1 MSEERKQF
9 DMDEVEGE
17 NQRHAQT
24 FFTKMVDE
32 LVEFSEHDPQLADG
46 LKWIDAKAQRN
57 GTSFYDEVYKIL
69 HSASMVKHADGK
81 AKKWLED
88 KDDS

>member
-46 LKWIDAKAQRN
+46 LRWLDAKAQKN

-69 HSASMVKHADGK
+69 YKRDADGK

-88 KDDS
+88 KNDS

>member
-1 MSEERKQF
+1 MKMTERKQF

-24 FFTKMVDE
+24 FFTKMVDD
-32 LVEFSEHDPQLADG
+32 LVEFSEHDSELADG
-46 LKWIDAKAQRN
+46 LRWIDKEAQKN

-69 HSASMVKHADGK
+69 YKHDADAK
-81 AKKWLED
+81 ARQWLED

>member
-1 MSEERKQF
+1 
-9 DMDEVEGE
+9 MDEYDGE

-24 FFTKMVDE
+24 FFTKMVDD

-46 LKWIDAKAQRN
+46 LRWLDGQAQKK
-57 GTSFYDEVYKIL
+57 GITFYDMVYQIL
-69 HSASMVKHADGK
+69 YKHDANAK

-88 KDDS
+88 KN

>member
-9 DMDEVEGE
+9 EMDEYDGE
-17 NQRHAQT
+17 NQSHAQT

-32 LVEFSEHDPQLADG
+32 LIEFSEHDPQLADG
-46 LKWIDAKAQRN
+46 LRWLDKQAQKN
-57 GTSFYDEVYKIL
+57 GTSFYDEVYQL
-69 HSASMVKHADGK
+69 LYKHDANAK

-88 KDDS
+88 KN

>member
-9 DMDEVEGE
+9 DMDEYDGE

-32 LVEFSEHDPQLADG
+32 LVEFSAHDSELASGITWLDG
-46 LKWIDAKAQRN
+46 EAQKK
-57 GTSFYDEVYKIL
+57 GVTFYDMDYQILYK
-69 HSASMVKHADGK
+69 HDADAK

-88 KDDS
+88 KN

>member
-9 DMDEVEGE
+9 EMDEYDGE

-24 FFTKMVDE
+24 FFTKMVDD

-46 LKWIDAKAQRN
+46 LRWLDGQAQKK
-57 GTSFYDEVYKIL
+57 GITFYDMVYQIL
-69 HSASMVKHADGK
+69 YKHDANAK

-88 KDDS
+88 KN

>member
-1 MSEERKQF
+1 
-9 DMDEVEGE
+9 MDEVEGE

-24 FFTKMVDE
+24 FFTKMVDQ

-46 LKWIDAKAQRN
+46 LRWLDAKAQKN

-69 HSASMVKHADGK
+69 YKRDADGK

-88 KDDS
+88 KNDS